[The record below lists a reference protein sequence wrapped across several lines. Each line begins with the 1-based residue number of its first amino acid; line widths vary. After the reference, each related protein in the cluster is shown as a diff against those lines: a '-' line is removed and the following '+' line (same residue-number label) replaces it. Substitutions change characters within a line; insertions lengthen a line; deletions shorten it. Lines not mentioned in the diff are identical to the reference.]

1 MRIDGSVA
9 LVTGANRGLGRVFAR
24 ELVARGAAKVY
35 GAARHPDRVT
45 EPGVTPIALDITDPA
60 RVAQVARQCADVS
73 LLVNNAGVMAASTF
87 LDAPNLDAAR
97 LEMETNYFGT
107 LSMCRAFAPVLAA
120 NGGGAIVNMLSVT
133 SFYTNPL
140 DASYGASKAAAWS
153 LTNGVRIELAPSG
166 HPGGRRPRQL
176 HRHRHGRGID
186 APKISPESV
195 ARQAFDAVE
204 AGQIEVLAD
213 ERSRFVKASL
223 SRDQELIYPPLQE
236 FWDAAVKGTTGTP
249 GR

>member
-1 MRIDGSVA
+1 MDQLSGS
-9 LVTGANRGLGRVFAR
+9 GQYAR
-24 ELVARGAAKVY
+24 ELVNQGTAKVF
-35 GAARHPDRVT
+35 GAARNPAMVI
-45 EPGVTPIALDITDPA
+45 ESGVTPIALDITDPGH
-60 RVAQVARQCADVS
+60 VALVAEQCADVN
-73 LLVNNAGVMAASTF
+73 LLVNNAVVMEASTF
-87 LDAPNLDAAR
+87 INAPSLDAAR

-120 NGGGAIVNMLSVT
+120 NGGGAVVNMLSVT

-153 LTNGVRIELAPSG
+153 LTNGIRIELAHQGTLVVAVHASFIDTDMAAG
-166 HPGGRRPRQL
+166 T
-176 HRHRHGRGID
+176 D

-195 ARQAFDAVE
+195 AKQAFDAVE

-223 SRDQELIYPPLQE
+223 SRDHELIYPPVQA
-236 FWDAAVKGTTGTP
+236 FWDAALKANP
-249 GR
+249 QAP